1 VLKTFGRLSKEL
13 KRKWTKQVA
22 CMKHRLVERAKSGT
36 RVTLLNGKSWC
47 FQSET
52 EYVDNQQAFER
63 AVFKSIAEC
72 MDRHDMERAAAM
84 SLWLKSI
91 GSGGPDHSD
100 MPTSFKGN
108 TALLTWQGD
117 WGLLPEVT
125 HEGSDDIQG
134 IHSLCIRLQSI
145 PEVIRVWGDIKQ
157 LFATLRTKRVVSE
170 YGVSL
175 ELCCK
180 TLAEGVI
187 RLHLHAWVLL
197 PGPFKNVHL
206 LGKFTFRG
214 TEPFVSSFLLG
225 APSRGHMSKYAGA
238 FYVFV
243 PKIGSIKQTFTK
255 VAFKDYV
262 VNERWVTTLL
272 VAQKITPQTAH
283 HMYLLACSS
292 AQMNVRNLEFITRQ
306 EQERQE
312 QAERLAMEVIIRE
325 KQLPFRQI
333 PEVEEWLQH
342 YDDIK
347 DRYKFLVLDGP
358 SQMGKTR
365 FAASLTSV
373 EKFYYLDCSTC
384 IMPDMRSFNRRHHEV
399 VLFDEIKATT
409 VVSVK
414 KLVQSSI
421 DVVSLGSSQTNMNL
435 YRIWCHRT
443 KMICASNRWKAELS
457 SLDAPDREWLEK
469 NTVYIFV
476 DRPLWEETCV
486 GEDR

>member
-1 VLKTFGRLSKEL
+1 ML
-13 KRKWTKQVA
+13 
-22 CMKHRLVERAKSGT
+22 
-36 RVTLLNGKSWC
+36 
-47 FQSET
+47 
-52 EYVDNQQAFER
+52 D
-63 AVFKSIAEC
+63 SIAEC
-72 MDRHDMERAAAM
+72 SDRHDMERAAAM
-84 SLWLKSI
+84 SLWLKAI
-91 GSGGPDHSD
+91 GSGGRVHSD
-100 MPTSFKGN
+100 TPNHFKGN

-125 HEGSDDIQG
+125 HEGSDDIPG
-134 IHSLCIRLQSI
+134 ITFLCQRLESL
-145 PEVIRVWGDIKQ
+145 PEVIRIWGDIKQ
-157 LFATLRTKRVVSE
+157 LFLSLKSKGILSE

-197 PGPFKNVHL
+197 PGPYKNVHGL
-206 LGKFTFRG
+206 NKFTFRG
-214 TEPFVSSFLLG
+214 SEPYVSSFLLT
-225 APSRGHMSKYAGA
+225 ASSRGQMSKYAGA

-243 PKIGSIKQTFTK
+243 PKIGSIKQMFTK
-255 VAFKDYV
+255 VAFKDYMI
-262 VNERWVTTLL
+262 NERWITTLL
-272 VAQKITPQTAH
+272 VAKKITPQTAH

-292 AQMNVRNLEFITRQ
+292 AQINIRNLDFITRQ

-312 QAERLAMEVIIRE
+312 DIERLAMEVLIRE
-325 KQLPFRQI
+325 KQLPFRKI
-333 PEVEEWLQH
+333 PEVEEWLQQ
-342 YDDIK
+342 YDDIQ

-373 EKFYYLDCSTC
+373 EKFFYLDCSSC
-384 IMPDMRSFNRRHHEV
+384 IMPDMRSFNRRHHQV

-414 KLVQSSI
+414 KLFQSSI

-443 KMICASNRWKAELS
+443 KMICASNRWAAELR

-486 GEDR
+486 GQDR